1 MLETCS
7 TIIRGA
13 ITRVR
18 RAKQELRKVEVAVNI
33 DTNCGNL
40 NMHCTWTGGRQADSN
55 HCWAGHKTGN
65 RERNHAGNRSG
76 EVLCRKCSD
85 KNWQGLLKS
94 VGHRDPTWI
103 ETELKVLEPT
113 VETAIK
119 SPEDGGADIE
129 GTGNRPIDKL
139 VNVNSGEVT
148 LKDFKNHKQTGQHL
162 CNGQQCKV
170 TTKGLQDF
178 QKNTLQRLQENTK
191 ELRLSITRKKHWK
204 KTLKKTL
211 RNSTTEQD
219 ALNTK
224 HSKSSKPMSTCK
236 GMCHISWNNKPL
248 ISVP

>member
-103 ETELKVLEPT
+103 ESELKVLEPT
-113 VETAIK
+113 AETAIK

-129 GTGNRPIDKL
+129 GAGNRPIDKL

-148 LKDFKNHKQTGQHL
+148 LKDFKNRLLNKQANICVMG
-162 CNGQQCKV
+162 NNVRWQQKAFKSSKK
-170 TTKGLQDF
+170 THYKG
-178 QKNTLQRLQENTK
+178 
-191 ELRLSITRKKHWK
+191 SK
-204 KTLKKTL
+204 KTLK
-211 RNSTTEQD
+211 NSGYQSQGKNTEK
-219 ALNTK
+219 NTK
-224 HSKSSKPMSTCK
+224 ENTKKLHNWARCLE
-236 GMCHISWNNKPL
+236 H
-248 ISVP
+248 